1 MEGSGLRRGFKKRKA
16 GTGFADQAR
25 LLFCG
30 TFYLYT
36 THAHLAAA
44 QTVGGPQRKTLAENH
59 FINSD
64 VRTN

>member
-1 MEGSGLRRGFKKRKA
+1 MEGSGFRRGFKKRKA

-30 TFYLYT
+30 TFYLHT

-44 QTVGGPQRKTLAENH
+44 QTVGGPPRKTLTEP
-59 FINSD
+59 IL
-64 VRTN
+64 

>member
-30 TFYLYT
+30 AFYLHT

-44 QTVGGPQRKTLAENH
+44 QTVGGPQRETLAET
-59 FINSD
+59 IL
-64 VRTN
+64 